1 MEALREEDVVISPF
15 AEEGVAVSRRG
26 RRRGRGALWAGL
38 AAAVAL
44 AAGLGGWLGY
54 AHFTDPFRTLE
65 HFPVGAYFS
74 GYQALTGSRFRAD
87 LTVQNDLGWDPRAG
101 RLMVFGV
108 EGDARSLVVLVAA
121 DQAGTHF
128 AKGQRYRAEVEVA
141 RDGLVIAKRC
151 EKR

>member
-1 MEALREEDVVISPF
+1 MDALKEEEIVVSPF
-15 AEEGVAVSRRG
+15 STGAAVP
-26 RRRGRGALWAGL
+26 RRRGRGVVWAGL
-38 AAAVAL
+38 IAVLLSAVCV
-44 AAGLGGWLGY
+44 GGWQGY
-54 AHFTDPFRTLE
+54 GYFTDPFRTLE
-65 HFPVGAYFS
+65 VFPVGTYFS
-74 GYQALTGSRFRAD
+74 GYQAVTGAKFRTD
-87 LTVQNDLGWDPRAG
+87 VTVQHDLGWDPRAG

-108 EGDARSLVVLVAA
+108 EGDARPLVVLVAA